1 MAQSSNVQK
10 IEENGVTWLNVSKI
24 GLDEMKYLEE
34 NFHFRSLH
42 LADCYSPL
50 QRPKVN
56 LQPNYLFMVLLFPV
70 YRRKNRE
77 IITAEIDFFVGQNFI
92 VMIHNNELVP
102 VINFFNLCQVNEPRR
117 KKYFTGNPAVL
128 LFEILN
134 RLCSYCQPILDDM
147 QLANVSIE
155 EHIFQGY
162 ERRMVHE
169 ILIIKRNI
177 ANLRQITRV
186 HESIISQFIHKGEGF
201 LNLTELKPAFLE
213 LVETTGDMWGLLENL
228 YQNINALE
236 QTNNSLISFR
246 LNDIIKILTTISV
259 LALPITLVSAIFTM
273 DVRHPLSDV
282 PFGFW
287 ILISFMLICFLV
299 LVAYFKKRKW
309 L

>member
-1 MAQSSNVQK
+1 MTQSPNIQK
-10 IEENGVTWLNVSKI
+10 IEHGGVAWTNVSKI
-24 GLDEMKYLEE
+24 SLDELKYLEE
-34 NFHFRSLH
+34 NFHFQPLH

-56 LQPNYLFMVLLFPV
+56 LQPDYIFMVLLFPV
-70 YRRKNRE
+70 YRRKTRE
-77 IITAEIDFFVGQNFI
+77 IITAEIDFFVGKNF
-92 VMIHNNELVP
+92 VVTAHNNELTP
-102 VINFFNLCQVNEPRR
+102 MINFFNLCQVNEVQR

-128 LFEILN
+128 LLEILN
-134 RLCSYCQPILDDM
+134 RLCSYCQPILDEM
-147 QLANVSIE
+147 QLANASIE

-162 ERRMVHE
+162 ERRMVQE
-169 ILIIKRNI
+169 ILIIKRNL

-186 HESIISQFIHKGEGF
+186 HESILSQFIRKGESF
-201 LNLTELKPAFLE
+201 LDLKEPKPAFLE

-259 LALPITLVSAIFTM
+259 LALPVTLVSSVFTM
-273 DVRHPLSDV
+273 DVRNPLSDN
-282 PFGFW
+282 PTGFW
-287 ILISFMLICFLV
+287 ILVSVMIICFGV
-299 LVAYFKKRKW
+299 LIYYFKKKKW

>member
-1 MAQSSNVQK
+1 MIQSPNVQK
-10 IEENGVTWLNVSKI
+10 IEENGVTWTNVSKI
-24 GLDEMKYLEE
+24 GLDELQYLEE
-34 NFHFRSLH
+34 NFHFQALH

-56 LQPNYLFMVLLFPV
+56 LQPDYLFMVLLFPI
-70 YRRKNRE
+70 YRRKTRE
-77 IITAEIDFFVGQNFI
+77 IITAEIDFFISKNFI
-92 VMIHNNELVP
+92 VTVHNNELAP
-102 VINFFNLCQVNEPRR
+102 VINFFNLCQINEPQRQQ
-117 KKYFTGNPAVL
+117 YFTGNPAVL
-128 LFEILN
+128 LLEILN

-147 QLANVSIE
+147 QLANASIE

-162 ERRMVHE
+162 ERRMVQE
-169 ILIIKRNI
+169 ILIVKRNL

-186 HESIISQFIHKGEGF
+186 HESIISQFVHKGEKF
-201 LNLTELKPAFLE
+201 LDLTELRPAFLE

-259 LALPITLVSAIFTM
+259 LALPITLVSSIFTM
-273 DVRHPLSDV
+273 GVHHPLSNS

-287 ILISFMLICFLV
+287 VLISVMLICFLI
-299 LVAYFKKRKW
+299 LVAYFKKRRW